1 MLKIQRRYKQEV
13 LNMKKALFMLIA
25 ILAIQFAFGQ
35 VTYKEIVNND
45 GFMGMG
51 AFKSTT
57 KTYLVDYAKRTQTS
71 LKFTGK
77 FMKHF
82 SPKGT
87 EVSVIRLDKKLVWNW
102 MLDSKKKTYTE
113 QTFDEIKE
121 MMKEGMASANQ
132 PMPEQETDYESEYK
146 WSKPKIIVE
155 DLMESK
161 VINNFKCDHYLA
173 SVTTIGTYLETGTKD
188 TMLFVSD
195 LWSTKKIS
203 NEMGLVYKFNEKF
216 LKAIGIDIPENAGMA
231 MITGMY
237 KDQMESLEKEIQKLD
252 GYPIVN
258 DMKLTMTKNA
268 IPEEEEE
275 AEEKVSLSDI
285 KNDFG
290 GLLGKKIMKDAAKKK
305 EKSSVVTIVR
315 IRSEITEVNTEDIA
329 ETKFEV
335 KKGYKLKK

>member
-1 MLKIQRRYKQEV
+1 
-13 LNMKKALFMLIA
+13 MKKSLFALIA

-35 VTYKEIVNND
+35 VTYKEKVTSD

-57 KTYLVDYAKRTQTS
+57 KTFLIDDAKRTETS

-87 EVSVIRLDKKLVWNW
+87 EVSVVRLDKKLVWNW
-102 MLDSKKKTYTE
+102 MLDTKKKTYTE

-121 MMKEGMASANQ
+121 VMEEGLADANQ
-132 PMPEQETDYESEYK
+132 QMPEQDTDYESEYK
-146 WSKPKIIVE
+146 WSKPKIKVE
-155 DLMESK
+155 NLKESK
-161 VINNFKCDHYLA
+161 EINGFNCDHYLA
-173 SVTTIGTYLETGTKD
+173 SVTTVGTHVETGVKD
-188 TMLFVSD
+188 TMLFTAD
-195 LWSTKKIS
+195 LWNSKKIS
-203 NEMGLVYKFNEKF
+203 KEMDFVYKFNKRYLEA
-216 LKAIGIDIPENAGMA
+216 LGIDIPENAGLA

-268 IPEEEEE
+268 VPEAEE
-275 AEEKVSLSDI
+275 AEAEEENISLSDI

-290 GLLGKKIMKDAAKKK
+290 GLLGKKLMKDAAKKK
-305 EKSSVVTIVR
+305 EKEKTEESSVVTMIR
-315 IRSEITEVNTEDIA
+315 IKSEITELNTEDIA
-329 ETKFEV
+329 ATKFEV

>member
-1 MLKIQRRYKQEV
+1 
-13 LNMKKALFMLIA
+13 MKKARLILIA
-25 ILAIQFAFGQ
+25 IFAIQVAFGQ
-35 VTYKEIVNND
+35 VTYKETVKSD

-87 EVSVIRLDKKLVWNW
+87 EVSVVRLDKKVVWNW
-102 MLDSKKKTYTE
+102 TLDSKKKRYTE

-121 MMKEGMASANQ
+121 MMEEGMANADQ
-132 PMPEQETDYESEYK
+132 QMPEQETDYESEYK
-146 WSKPKIIVE
+146 WSKPKIKVKN
-155 DLMESK
+155 LKESK
-161 VINNFKCDHYLA
+161 EINGFNCDHYLA
-173 SVTTIGTYLETGTKD
+173 SVTTVGTHKETGVKD
-188 TMLFVSD
+188 TMLFVAD
-195 LWSTKKIS
+195 LWNSKKIS
-203 NEMGLVYKFNEKF
+203 KDMDIVYEFNKKY
-216 LKAIGIDIPENAGMA
+216 LKALGIDVPENAGMA

-237 KDQMESLEKEIQKLD
+237 RDQMASLEEEIQKLD

-268 IPEEEEE
+268 IPEEEEA

-305 EKSSVVTIVR
+305 KKDEKKSSVVTIVR
-315 IRSEITEVNTEDIA
+315 IKSEIKEINTEDIA

-335 KKGYKLKK
+335 QKGYKLKK